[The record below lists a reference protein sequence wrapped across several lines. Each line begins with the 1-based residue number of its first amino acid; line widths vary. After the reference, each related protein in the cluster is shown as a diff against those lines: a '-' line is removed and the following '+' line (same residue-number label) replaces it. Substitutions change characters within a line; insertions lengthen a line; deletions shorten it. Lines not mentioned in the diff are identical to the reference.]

1 MCLPIV
7 ITGNAQSLNNKTDEL
22 HARCKYFSEYR
33 HASLIAITETWY
45 TPNSTGVTI
54 DGFHVVRG
62 DRTGDSGKEG
72 GGGLCLYVNQ
82 RYCHHNN
89 THHKRSR

>member
-1 MCLPIV
+1 MALHTVV
-7 ITGNAQSLNNKTDEL
+7 ISCVFLRSSDTYF
-22 HARCKYFSEYR
+22 YFSEYR

-72 GGGLCLYVNQ
+72 GGGVCFYQ
-82 RYCHHNN
+82 GN
-89 THHKRSR
+89 TN